1 MTTAVLPRVVLVD
14 DTADLRQLLRI
25 ALGRVGFD
33 VVGEAGDG
41 AAGIEVAREQE
52 PDLVVLD
59 LSMPVMDGLE
69 ALPHI
74 RAACPRAAIVEAPHD
89 GCDLAGDRAVVD
101 RGADR

>member
-74 RAACPRAAIVEAPHD
+74 RAACPRAAIVVLSGFGANQMTERA
-89 GCDLAGDRAVVD
+89 LA
-101 RGADR
+101 RGADG